1 MEDFLHA
8 YFKLCLTGF
17 VSDAAV
23 YHQALNTFSL
33 TAAPLQCSRTADTQ
47 RSHVPQLWL
56 ALSKPMVTP
65 DVNFWSKW
73 S

>member
-23 YHQALNTFSL
+23 YHQALNTSSL
-33 TAAPLQCSRTADTQ
+33 TAAPLQRSRTADTQ
-47 RSHVPQLWL
+47 RSHVPQL
-56 ALSKPMVTP
+56 
-65 DVNFWSKW
+65 
-73 S
+73 